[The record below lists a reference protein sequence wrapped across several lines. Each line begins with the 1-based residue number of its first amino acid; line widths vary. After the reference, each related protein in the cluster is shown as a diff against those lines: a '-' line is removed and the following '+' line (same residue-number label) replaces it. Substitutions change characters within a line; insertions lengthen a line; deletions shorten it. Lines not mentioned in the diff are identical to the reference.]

1 MQATPGAPLTA
12 GGTGGPAGGSTPRTR
27 LPWLAL
33 ILAAVV
39 WATDLVTK
47 VVAVAAMTDRADVQL
62 VPGVLNLTLTRNSGA
77 AFSLGTSLTPVLT
90 VVACV
95 VVVVVL
101 RLLSRV
107 RSTGWA
113 VGLGL
118 LLGGALGN
126 LTDRIFRSPGP
137 FRGHVVDFLELP
149 HWPVFNVADCC
160 IVVAAGLI
168 AVQSLRGVG
177 MDGSRA
183 TTQGADTP
191 DESPEESRQEPLE
204 PPRGEP
210 LQPPREEPRPEH
222 GR

>member
-1 MQATPGAPLTA
+1 MQATPGAPLTT
-12 GGTGGPAGGSTPRTR
+12 GGTGGPAGGSAPRPR
-27 LPWLAL
+27 LLWLAL
-33 ILAAVV
+33 GLAAVA

-47 VVAVAAMTDRADVQL
+47 IVAVAYMTDRADVQV

-77 AFSLGTSLTPVLT
+77 AFSLGTSLTALLT
-90 VVACV
+90 VIACV

-101 RLLSRV
+101 RLLPKV
-107 RSTGWA
+107 HSTGWA
-113 VGLGL
+113 VALGL

-126 LTDRIFRSPGP
+126 LTDRIFRSPSP

-168 AVQSLRGVG
+168 AVLSLRGIG

-183 TTQGADTP
+183 TEQAADTT
-191 DESPEESRQEPLE
+191 DESREEPDR
-204 PPRGEP
+204 
-210 LQPPREEPRPEH
+210 EPRPEP
-222 GR
+222 GG